1 MIRVWRREFW
11 RARRGDVAAMLVIVL
26 FFALFFGPVIV
37 EGRFFLWYDSY
48 IESLPERVVAWEM
61 IRQGQLPLWTPLMMC
76 GYPLLSMAQVAIGY
90 PLTWG
95 YLFLPGHWGEEI
107 YVLAPYLLAP
117 AFTYAYA
124 RTVGRSRTASLL
136 ACLSYGYG
144 GLMLIA
150 YIHNGMLPNSTMWLP
165 LLLIAVDRAQTKSF
179 ISSLLCATGAYTMS
193 VLSGIGQGFLFV
205 GLLALAYG
213 LFLALAAPRDG
224 KEKKIVWGLGFGWR
238 RWRPLAVALAALFT
252 SAGIAAFQIL
262 ETMRAQRRSIRSTLS
277 YEIFSEGSF
286 TLRMAAKSLVA
297 PFYNHGDI
305 VTTYVPP
312 VALLLAVVAVVAAFR
327 DRRRDARIFFW
338 LIVAAVAWVLILGIN
353 TPIYR
358 ALFYVPVLRL
368 FRGAARHAFEWTFAV
383 SMLAAYGWDFVV
395 GRVSRVEKSA
405 EGLQRRVVFQ
415 SGAAL
420 ALGLVV
426 GVLWWS
432 AMKRVPGPTALIK
445 SELSE
450 RGFLIWKLCFTSL
463 VFLAIWLSLKLG
475 KQRWRAGVAVCAIA
489 LACFVEPFMLV
500 SGWWWPLAKPASRIT
515 TPTEPTRFLQQFPPE
530 QNRIYTYVHLDAE
543 EYNPQPLFDSQ
554 NLTMLHGL
562 QNVAG
567 YEPLTLERYS
577 RALGNV
583 WLDGVTTRGGF
594 NHDDTLFRKQ
604 SHVLDLLNNSYA
616 LMYANPLEV
625 TEYRKERDG
634 IRFPISDEFFE
645 VAPGQRVELVGMKDE
660 GDALAFV
667 SFLTYSASVEQGTP
681 VARLRVFTS
690 DGEVIERE
698 MRAGVDSAEWAH
710 ERPDVRPIIRHG
722 LAPIFDLAGD
732 VIVDFPIYRFFS
744 RIPLGKAVKVERV
757 EILNVRSDSSVTFF
771 KEVLYNSANSR
782 SFALR
787 REPPFDTEKW
797 QPVYNKDN
805 VLILHNTRAL
815 PRAWLVAEALAV
827 NSEEALERIRGAS
840 ESEFDP
846 RKTALLEVA
855 PANLPKLP
863 GGMISPA
870 SSARLVSYEP
880 NRLVIDTDADTPSVL
895 VVSELSYPGWEA
907 KTDGADVALHT
918 ADFLLRGIMM
928 PAGKHR
934 VEMEYKAPAAR
945 NGAFISLFT
954 LLGLIGLGVYER
966 RKKKSEPPAVAGG

>member
-1 MIRVWRREFW
+1 MIKDWWREFW
-11 RARRGDVAAMLVIVL
+11 RVRRGDVAAMLVIVL
-26 FFALFFGPVIV
+26 FFALFFGPVII

-76 GYPLLSMAQVAIGY
+76 GYPLFSMAQVAIGY

-95 YLFLPGHWGEEI
+95 YLFLPGHWAEEI

-124 RTVGRSRTASLL
+124 CTIGRSRTASLL
-136 ACLSYGYG
+136 AALSYGYG

-165 LLLIAVDRAQTKSF
+165 LVLIAVDRAQTKPF
-179 ISSLLCATGAYTMS
+179 ATSLLWTTSAYVMS
-193 VLSGIGQGFLFV
+193 VLSGIGQGFLLV
-205 GLLALAYG
+205 GLLALSYA
-213 LFLALAAPRDG
+213 LFLALTAPRPDG
-224 KEKKIVWGLGFGWR
+224 EKEIFGGIGFGWQ
-238 RWRPLAVALAALFT
+238 RWRPLAVAVAALFT

-262 ETMRAQRRSIRSTLS
+262 ETLRAQRRSIRSTLS

-286 TLRMAAKSLVA
+286 TLRMASKSLIA

-312 VALLLAVVAVVAAFR
+312 VALLLAVVAVVCAFR

-338 LIVAAVAWVLILGIN
+338 LIVACVAWILILGIN
-353 TPIYR
+353 TPLYR
-358 ALFYVPVLRL
+358 VLFYVPVLKL
-368 FRGAARHAFEWTFAV
+368 FRGAARHAFEWTFAI

-395 GRVSRVEKSA
+395 KRVSREEKSA
-405 EGLQRRVVFQ
+405 DGLPRRGIFQ
-415 SGAAL
+415 SLAAL
-420 ALGLVV
+420 SLGLVV
-426 GVLWWS
+426 ALLWWK

-463 VFLAIWLSLKLG
+463 VFLAIWLSLKLSA
-475 KQRWRAGVAVCAIA
+475 RRVRMGVAACAIA
-489 LACFVEPFMLV
+489 LACFIEPFMLV
-500 SGWWWPLAKPASRIT
+500 SGWWWPLAKPASRVT
-515 TPTEPTRFLQQFPPE
+515 MPTAPTRFLQQFTPE
-530 QNRIYTYVHLDAE
+530 QNRIYTHVHLDAE

-594 NHDDTLFRKQ
+594 TPDETLFKKQ
-604 SHVLDLLNNSYA
+604 SHVLDLLNNSYV

-625 TEYRKERDG
+625 TENRKERDG
-634 IRFPISDEFFE
+634 IKFPIADEFFGLE
-645 VAPGQRVELVGMKDE
+645 PGQKVELVGMEAE
-660 GDALAFV
+660 GDTLAFIT
-667 SFLTYSASVEQGTP
+667 FLTYSAPLDQGTP
-681 VARLRVFTS
+681 VARLRVWTT

-698 MRAGVDSAEWAH
+698 LRAGVDSAEWAH
-710 ERPDVRPIIRHG
+710 ERPDVRPNVRHT

-732 VIVDFPIYRFFS
+732 VVVEFPIYRFFS
-744 RIPLGKAVKVERV
+744 RVPLGKSVKVERV
-757 EILNVRSDSSVTFF
+757 EISNIRNDSSVVFF
-771 KEVLYNSANSR
+771 KEVIYNSATSR
-782 SFALR
+782 SFALQ
-787 REPPFDTEKW
+787 REPTFDPQKW

-805 VLILHNTRAL
+805 VLILRNTRVL
-815 PRAWLVAEALAV
+815 PRAWLVAEAEAV
-827 NSEEALERIRGAS
+827 DGEEALARIRGAS
-840 ESEFDP
+840 EREFDP
-846 RKTALLEVA
+846 RRTALLEVA
-855 PANLPKLP
+855 RENLPELP
-863 GGMISPA
+863 GGAVLPA

-880 NRLVIDTDADTPSVL
+880 NRLVIETDADTPSVL
-895 VVSELSYPGWEA
+895 VVSELNYPGWEA
-907 KTDGADVALHT
+907 TVDGKAAPMHT
-918 ADFLLRGIMM
+918 ADFLLRGIVM

-954 LLGLIGLGVYER
+954 LLGLVGLGVYER
-966 RKKKSEPPAVAGG
+966 RSKKLTTL